1 MLSECTKLLKM
12 LQINTTQNVTLNFDL
27 ASVGFR
33 IIAFVLD
40 LILIIA
46 YTWLVFYF
54 YDINSLSEIYDDHWS
69 KTAISIIF
77 FLPVVVYTLLSE
89 VLMNGQTLGKKLMKL
104 KVIKIDGF
112 QASNSDFIISWF
124 FRLVDIY
131 GFMIMIV
138 LVSGFSELLGGGF
151 FNVLLSIVLFLSPVA
166 GFITIIA
173 SKNKQRFGDMIAGTA
188 VVNLKNSTNI
198 SHTIIED
205 LNDDYIPTYPWVI
218 KLSDN
223 DARIIKETFVIAK
236 KNKDYSVLIKLRTK
250 IEEVTGI
257 ENKEK
262 NDIVFLDKIMKD
274 YNYYTQK
281 M

>member
-1 MLSECTKLLKM
+1 M

-33 IIAFVLD
+33 IVAFLLD

-54 YDINSLSEIYDDHWS
+54 FDVDSLSEIYDDHWS

-77 FLPVVVYTLLSE
+77 FFPVVIYTLLSE
-89 VLMNGQTLGKKLMKL
+89 LLMNGQTLGKKLMKL

-112 QASNSDFIISWF
+112 QASNSDFIIRWF

-131 GFMIMIV
+131 GFIIMFI
-138 LVSGFSELLGGGF
+138 LLTGFSELIGGGF
-151 FNVLLSIVLFLSPVA
+151 FDVILSILLFLSPIA

-188 VVNLKNSTNI
+188 VVSLKNSTNI

-205 LNDDYIPTYPWVI
+205 LKEDYKPTYHWVI

-223 DARIIKETFVIAK
+223 DARIIKETFVTAK
-236 KNKDYSVLIKLRTK
+236 KNKDYKVLIKLRTK

-262 NDIVFLDKIMKD
+262 NDVIFLDKIMKD

>member
-1 MLSECTKLLKM
+1 M

-27 ASVGFR
+27 ASVGLR
-33 IIAFVLD
+33 ILAFLLD
-40 LILIIA
+40 LVLIIA
-46 YTWLVFYF
+46 YVFLVFYF
-54 YDINSLSEIYDDHWS
+54 FDVDSLSDIYDDHWS
-69 KTAISIIF
+69 KVAISIMF
-77 FLPVVVYTLLSE
+77 FFPVVIYTLLSE
-89 VLMNGQTLGKKLMKL
+89 MLMNGQTLGKKLMKL

-112 QASNSDFIISWF
+112 QASNSDFIIRWF

-131 GFMIMIV
+131 GFIIMFI
-138 LVSGFSELLGGGF
+138 LLTGFSELIGGGF
-151 FNVLLSIVLFLSPVA
+151 FDVLLSIVLFISPIA

-188 VVNLKNSTNI
+188 VVSLKNSTNI

-205 LNDDYIPTYPWVI
+205 LKDDYKPTYPWVI

-223 DARIIKETFVIAK
+223 DARIIKETFVMAK
-236 KNKDYSVLIKLRTK
+236 KNKDYKVLIKLRTK

-257 ENKEK
+257 ENKEG
-262 NDIVFLDKIMKD
+262 NDIIFLDKIMKD